1 MFRDITVE
9 ITPKN
14 DKRIRIYPSTPKGIE
29 LFEKI
34 FGISNQSIIINKSIL
49 TSTLHHFFSQN
60 LVVVIQG
67 VN

>member
-1 MFRDITVE
+1 MFRDITIE

-14 DKRIRIYPSTPKGIE
+14 NKRTKIYPSTKKGRE
-29 LFEKI
+29 LFEKCY
-34 FGISNQSIIINKSIL
+34 GIGNQSIIINKSIL